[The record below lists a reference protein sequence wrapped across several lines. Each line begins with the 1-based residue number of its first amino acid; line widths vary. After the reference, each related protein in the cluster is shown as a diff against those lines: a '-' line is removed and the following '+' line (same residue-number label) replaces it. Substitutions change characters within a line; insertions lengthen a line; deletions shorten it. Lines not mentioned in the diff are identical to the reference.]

1 MANKRTFT
9 CVTNAGNPERKQ
21 PSNKVD
27 YGTCGDLVLYSE
39 SATKRCYHSIETA
52 ILLNYQMRLF
62 IFQYFSICS

>member
-9 CVTNAGNPERKQ
+9 CGTKAGNPERKQ
-21 PSNKVD
+21 PYNKGD
-27 YGTCGDLVLYSE
+27 YGICGDLVLNFK
-39 SATKRCYHSIETA
+39 SATERCYHSNETA

>member
-21 PSNKVD
+21 PYNKVD
-27 YGTCGDLVLYSE
+27 YGICGDLVLNFK
-39 SATKRCYHSIETA
+39 SATKRCYHSNATA